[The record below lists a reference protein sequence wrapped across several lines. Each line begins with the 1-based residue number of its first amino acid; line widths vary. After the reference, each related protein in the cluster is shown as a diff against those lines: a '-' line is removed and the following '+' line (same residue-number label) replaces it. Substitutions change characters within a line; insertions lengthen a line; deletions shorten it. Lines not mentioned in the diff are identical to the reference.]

1 MEQLIADTLSA
12 LQSAGLAAM
21 RFGPGMQPGRPDG
34 AVICV
39 GLKQASAAAAGF
51 YDYLGVVDDPGRGRC
66 ELYGRRV
73 TCSLRLL
80 AVSPQKLGAAGAE
93 EAAAGAMDALLS
105 APLRARIG
113 ACTAGQPFFDGQLG
127 AWCCEVT
134 AEASVLRYA
143 ASGDEGQTLTEF
155 ELRGE
160 WK

>member
-1 MEQLIADTLSA
+1 MEQLIADVISA
-12 LQSAGLAAM
+12 LRSAGLSAM
-21 RFGPGMQPGRPDG
+21 RFGPGVQPGRPDG

-39 GLKQASAAAAGF
+39 GLKQASADAAGF

-80 AVSPQKLGAAGAE
+80 AVSPKKSGAAGAE
-93 EAAAGAMDALLS
+93 TAAAGAMDALLS
-105 APLRARIG
+105 AETRARIG
-113 ACTAGQPFFDGQLG
+113 ACTIGQAFFDGQLD

-134 AEASVLRYA
+134 AEASIMRYA
-143 ASGDEGQTLTEF
+143 ASGDEGETLTEF